1 MKKFYLSFDGNVTI
15 ECNTDKDEDILKIF
29 REKFSEI
36 LDDYVV
42 YDIEEIEEN

>member
-15 ECNTDKDEDILKIF
+15 ECNTDNDDDILKIF
-29 REKFSEI
+29 KEKVSEI

-42 YDIEEIEEN
+42 YNIEEMEWD